1 MALDGTHFAR
11 LAAMTNYPPDALLFV
26 TPNCPHCETVKH
38 VMGELLKEGQVGQV
52 REVDASENAE
62 LAREYEVRT
71 TPWLKLGIFTL
82 TGAHSL
88 GELRQW
94 VDWAHG
100 EEGKAHYVAHLLAE
114 GGYVQASA
122 FIHADTQRLKP
133 LLSIVADPSASL
145 EVRLG
150 VSALLES
157 YAYSSA
163 LQVLLP
169 ELAELSRHADHRVRA
184 DACHLLGLTGSSDAK
199 AYLEAC
205 LHDANEEVREI
216 AIDAMHNLK
225 QKRLNA

>member
-1 MALDGTHFAR
+1 
-11 LAAMTNYPPDALLFV
+11 MTNYPPDALLFV

-38 VMGELLKEGQVGQV
+38 ALGELLKEGQVGQV
-52 REVDASENAE
+52 RVVDASENTE
-62 LAREYEVRT
+62 LAREYEVRSA
-71 TPWLKLGIFTL
+71 PWLKLGIFTL
-82 TGAHSL
+82 TGARTL

-100 EEGKAHYVAHLLAE
+100 EEGKAHYVAHLLTE

-133 LLSIVADPSASL
+133 LLSIVADPLSNL

-157 YAYSSA
+157 YAYSPA
-163 LQVLLP
+163 LQALLP

-184 DACHLLGLTGSSDAK
+184 DACYLLGLTGSEAAK
-199 AYLEAC
+199 AYVEAC
-205 LHDANEEVREI
+205 LHDAHEEVREI
-216 AIDAMHNLK
+216 ATEAIHNLK
-225 QKRLNA
+225 QKHNKV